1 MSVESN
7 LLAVGLG
14 VQLVGLLAKSL
25 QMPSYFNL
33 RLGIAMVCTIV
44 EVIQGAQ
51 DASGST
57 FLSTT

>member
-14 VQLVGLLAKSL
+14 VQLVGLLAKSP

-44 EVIQGAQ
+44 EVIQ
-51 DASGST
+51 DA
-57 FLSTT
+57 